1 MEYNQES
8 IQESI
13 SLSDIFQIKRQKDG
27 NINISVFIKP
37 QVIES
42 LYKKNIYYTQLDNKK
57 VYYEILNDKE
67 SLIILDYTNMRL
79 NVINKITKLINI
91 NKIEKDIPY
100 QKYIGALICSN
111 RRMVSIKQIQSWAI
125 ERTPSET
132 FKWYV
137 CRLYYPTLYRKY
149 LAELLKN
156 ELLNND
162 FKTCTDQLGYFSK
175 GATIYYKHLG
185 DNVYVMFGYFCRIK
199 TYDARLAF
207 FTDEKY
213 INREECFLRSIR
225 NSAFELSQ
233 DGLTLDFRIDTHY
246 PLLRNIIKE
255 PEKYDFFYNVVS
267 SSERDGIETRK
278 NNTNW

>member
-1 MEYNQES
+1 MKNLKSFY
-8 IQESI
+8 ESI
-13 SLSDIFQIKRQKDG
+13 SLSDIFQIKRHKDG
-27 NINISVFIKP
+27 NITISAFIKP
-37 QVIES
+37 QVIEN

-79 NVINKITKLINI
+79 DLINKITKLINI

-100 QKYIGALICSN
+100 QKYIGALNCSN
-111 RRMVSIKQIQSWAI
+111 RRMISIKQIQSWAI

-137 CRLYYPTLYRKY
+137 YRLCYPTLYRKH

-175 GATIYYKHLG
+175 GKTIYYKHLG
-185 DNVYVMFGYFCRIK
+185 DNVYVMFGYSRRIK

-207 FTDEKY
+207 FTNEKH
-213 INREECFLRSIR
+213 INREEYFLRSIR
-225 NSAFELSQ
+225 NSALELSQ

-246 PLLRNIIKE
+246 PLLKNIIKE
-255 PEKYDFFYNVVS
+255 VEKYDFFYNVVD
-267 SSERDGIETRK
+267 SSEKEGIETRK
-278 NNTNW
+278 YNVNW